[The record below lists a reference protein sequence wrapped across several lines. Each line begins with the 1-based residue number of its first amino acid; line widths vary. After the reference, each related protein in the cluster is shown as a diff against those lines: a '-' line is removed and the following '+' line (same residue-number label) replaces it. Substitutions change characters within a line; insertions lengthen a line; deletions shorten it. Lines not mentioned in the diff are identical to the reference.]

1 MAMGRQI
8 LVCSV
13 SIVMLAATLFGC
25 GGNPPATETPAAA
38 SEPPASAQ
46 RNVQLTPNTP
56 ATGETCEL
64 RTVYFTFDN
73 AVLDQSSKDGIAA
86 AVDCYRRNGAPANL
100 HLTGATDPR
109 GTEEYNLALGERRAQ
124 SVRSYL
130 ISLGVESAKIQVSSV
145 GHEMASGTDE
155 SGWQRDR
162 NVHAQ

>member
-1 MAMGRQI
+1 MIRQFVSASI
-8 LVCSV
+8 LSFSV
-13 SIVMLAATLFGC
+13 SAIVVGC

-38 SEPPASAQ
+38 EAPSPSAE
-46 RNVQLTPNTP
+46 RDVQLTPSTP

-64 RTVYFTFDN
+64 RTVYFGFDDS
-73 AVLDQSSKDGIAA
+73 VLSQASKEAISAS
-86 AVDCYRRNGAPANL
+86 VECFRRNGAPTNL

-130 ISLGVESAKIQVSSV
+130 ISLGVEADKIGVSSV

-155 SGWQRDR
+155 ATWERDR
-162 NVHAQ
+162 RVSAQ